1 MDNNEVISW
10 FGGEFYFDFHIRRLR
25 QLPLDDFF
33 AEYKDRDRL
42 RILEVGCCEG
52 QSTLWWLKM
61 YLNGNN
67 SSITC
72 IDPYTARW
80 YDNPLNEIRLPTTK
94 STFEVFKSNILDKY
108 DKDKVIF
115 YKNNSAQVLPVLK
128 GPYDIIYIDG
138 GHQEGNVYYDALLSW
153 PLLESGCTIMFD
165 DYGTDEW
172 TSEGYGPVH
181 RALNRFLTADKLA
194 EVDVVNDRRMLVL
207 RKK

>member
-10 FGGEFYFDFHIRRLR
+10 FGGEFYYDFHIRRLR
-25 QLPLDDFF
+25 QLPLDRFF
-33 AEYKDRDRL
+33 AEYKDRPGL

-61 YLNGNN
+61 YLNGDN

-72 IDPYTARW
+72 IDPYMAKW
-80 YDNPLNEIRLPTTK
+80 YDDPLNEIRLPTTK

-115 YKNNSAQVLPVLK
+115 YKNNSAQVLPSLK

-138 GHQEGNVYYDALLSW
+138 DHSYEGVKNDLQQSYYKIKN
-153 PLLESGCTIMFD
+153 G
-165 DYGTDEW
+165 
-172 TSEGYGPVH
+172 GYQYNLITEINSKEEMISKYNP
-181 RALNRFLTADKLA
+181 T
-194 EVDVVNDRRMLVL
+194 VL
-207 RKK
+207 HFKNSQGNERWNKKTETK